1 MTPQNARIVLDLLLP
16 HVHEEAKITRN
27 LLAAIP
33 AGSDDFR
40 PHARSRSAAEIANH
54 LVESEQYFLGLIQT
68 GELPS
73 NEPAEIAPP
82 VASSLTYFAKASADG
97 YGGLGQLNDDWLAR
111 PLTIE
116 EWTWPAV
123 EFLHL
128 MITHAAHHRGQLS
141 SYLRQM
147 GATVPSIYGGTADS
161 TAHA

>member
-16 HVHEEAKITRN
+16 HLQEEAKITRS

-33 AGSDDFR
+33 PGSDDFR
-40 PHARSRSAAEIANH
+40 PHVRSRSAAEIANH

-73 NEPAEIAPP
+73 NDPAETAPP
-82 VASSLTYFAKASADG
+82 VASSVAYFEKASSEG
-97 YGGLGQLNDDWLAR
+97 YAGLGELNDYWLAR

-147 GATVPSIYGGTADS
+147 GASVPSIYGGSADQS
-161 TAHA
+161 AHA